1 MASGTISINPSNQ
14 PTAGLDGQDTITL
27 SSVTAPVYTTDS
39 IDLSMLSNTVIGSPY
54 TVTSSLHANAF
65 PGGFTTGTGWTNST
79 GNTPWLTQS
88 SVAPKIN
95 LDGEGADI
103 VVNGESLIGMLRC
116 IQERLN
122 ILTPNPTLETE
133 WAELRE
139 LGEQYRKLEQH
150 IQEKQATW
158 DKLKAMPPPDI
169 D

>member
-1 MASGTISINPSNQ
+1 VTYPNQ
-14 PTAGLDGQDTITL
+14 TVCIDSTDQSLAGQDTITL
-27 SSVTAPVYTTDS
+27 SSVTAPVYTADT

-54 TVTSSLHANAF
+54 TVTSSLTANAF
-65 PGGFTTGTGWTNST
+65 PGGFTAGTGWTT
-79 GNTPWLTQS
+79 GNTPWLTQGTN
-88 SVAPKIN
+88 VAPRIN

-103 VVNGESLIGMLRC
+103 VVNGESLIGMLHR

-150 IQEKQATW
+150 ILDKQATW
-158 DKLKAMPPPDI
+158 DRLKAMPPPNI

>member
-1 MASGTISINPSNQ
+1 VTYPNQ
-14 PTAGLDGQDTITL
+14 TVCIDSTDQPAAGQDTITL
-27 SSVTAPVYTTDS
+27 SSVTASVYTTDT

-54 TVTSSLHANAF
+54 TVTSSLTANAF
-65 PGGFTTGTGWTNST
+65 PGGFTTGTGWTTS

-103 VVNGESLIGMLRC
+103 VVNGESLIGMLHR

-122 ILTPNPTLETE
+122 ILTPNPALEAE

-158 DKLKAMPPPDI
+158 NRLKAMPAPNI

>member
-1 MASGTISINPSNQ
+1 VTYPNQ
-14 PTAGLDGQDTITL
+14 TVCIDSTDQSLAGQDTITL

-39 IDLSMLSNTVIGSPY
+39 IDLSRLSNTVIGSPY
-54 TVTSSLHANAF
+54 TVTSSLTANAF
-65 PGGFTTGTGWTNST
+65 PGGFTTGAGWTTS

-103 VVNGESLIGMLRC
+103 VVNGESLIGMLHR
-116 IQERLN
+116 IEERLN

-133 WAELRE
+133 WTELRE

-150 IQEKQATW
+150 ILDKQATW
-158 DKLKAMPPPDI
+158 DRLKDMPPPGI
-169 D
+169 E

>member
-14 PTAGLDGQDTITL
+14 PTAGLGGQDTITV
-27 SSVTAPVYTTDS
+27 SSVSAPVYTTDS

-54 TVTSSLHANAF
+54 TVTTSLHANAF
-65 PGGFTTGTGWTNST
+65 PGGFTTGAGWTTS
-79 GNTPWLTQS
+79 GNTPWFTHS
-88 SVAPKIN
+88 NAAPKIN

-103 VVNGESLIGMLRC
+103 VIDGESLIGMLHR

-133 WAELRE
+133 WDELRA
-139 LGEQYRKLEQH
+139 LGDQYRKLEQ
-150 IQEKQATW
+150 QLLDKQATW
-158 DKLKAMPPPDI
+158 DRLKAMPAPNI

>member
-1 MASGTISINPSNQ
+1 VTYPNQ
-14 PTAGLDGQDTITL
+14 TVCIDPTAQNLGGQDTITL
-27 SSVTAPVYTTDS
+27 SSMTAPVYTTDT

-54 TVTSSLHANAF
+54 TVTTSLHANAF
-65 PGGFTTGTGWTNST
+65 PGGFTAGTGWTT
-79 GNTPWLTQS
+79 GNTPWLTQNNL
-88 SVAPKIN
+88 APKIN

-103 VVNGESLIGMLRC
+103 VVNGESLVGMLRH

-150 IQEKQATW
+150 ILDKQATW
-158 DKLKAMPPPDI
+158 DRLKAMPPPDI